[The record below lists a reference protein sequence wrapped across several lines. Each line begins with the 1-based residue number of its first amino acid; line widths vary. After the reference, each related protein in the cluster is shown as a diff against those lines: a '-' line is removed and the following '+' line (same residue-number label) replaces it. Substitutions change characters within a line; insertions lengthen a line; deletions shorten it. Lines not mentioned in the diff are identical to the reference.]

1 MAKLRLGVVGCGD
14 VASRH
19 YLPAL
24 ASVAGRIEL
33 CGVSDPRREAAE
45 RLAGAVAAWAPNVRP
60 FERPTELL
68 EAARPD
74 AVVNLTPA
82 TRHGVVTAEC
92 LRAGAHVFSE
102 KPLASS
108 LTDADRLIEEAQ
120 RRGLTL
126 LCAPASALTRRV
138 RWLADLVASGE
149 LGRPTLASAQAA
161 SLGPAGWAEYTGD
174 PTAFYGPGVGPVL
187 DIGVYRLHELTAI
200 LGPVRTVQA
209 TGTIAMPRR
218 TVVAGPL
225 AGREIEVTAPDHVL
239 IDMEFASGAL
249 GRLLA
254 SYATPA
260 SLAPWLEIELTDGA
274 ISLSGDPFASD
285 GPASIFRS
293 GEWRHGVAAPGP
305 ADPLYVVGLGI
316 PHFLDCLEGRASPVL
331 TAGHAR
337 HVLEIVLAAYE
348 SIADGAT
355 HRLATA
361 F

>member
-14 VASRH
+14 AAFRH

-45 RLAGAVAAWAPNVRP
+45 RLVGAVAGWAPKVRP
-60 FERPTELL
+60 FGVLAGLL
-68 EAARPD
+68 EEARPD

-82 TRHGVVTAEC
+82 PLHAAVTAEC
-92 LRAGAHVFSE
+92 LQAGAHVFSE

-108 LTDADRLIEEAQ
+108 LADADRLIEEA
-120 RRGLTL
+120 RRRSLTL
-126 LCAPASALTRRV
+126 LCAPASAVTRRV

-161 SLGPAGWAEYTGD
+161 SMGPAAWDEYTGD
-174 PTAFYGPGVGPVL
+174 PTVHYSPAVGPVL
-187 DIGVYRLHELTAI
+187 DLGIYRLHELTTI
-200 LGPVRTVQA
+200 LGPVRAVRA
-209 TGTIAMPRR
+209 TGTIAIPRR

-274 ISLSGDPFASD
+274 ISLSGDAFASD
-285 GPASIFRS
+285 GPASVFRS
-293 GEWRHGVAAPGP
+293 GEWHEGVAAPGP

-316 PHFLDCLEGRASPVL
+316 PHFLDCLEGSAGPVL
-331 TAGHAR
+331 TAEHAR
-337 HVLEIVLAAYE
+337 HVLEIVLAAYG
-348 SIADGAT
+348 SIGDGAA
-355 HRLATA
+355 HRLTTT